1 MPAVQH
7 EEINQIQGD
16 LHLHPLNLVV
26 SQAHLQTSA
35 SEMEGLQSER
45 ASACRPGWSLPSLHS
60 LGESIVQYVS
70 YAQTPF

>member
-1 MPAVQH
+1 MPACATWRD
-7 EEINQIQGD
+7 QIQGD
-16 LHLHPLNLVV
+16 LNPLNLGV

-35 SEMEGLQSER
+35 SEMDGLQSER

-60 LGESIVQYVS
+60 LGESNVQYVS